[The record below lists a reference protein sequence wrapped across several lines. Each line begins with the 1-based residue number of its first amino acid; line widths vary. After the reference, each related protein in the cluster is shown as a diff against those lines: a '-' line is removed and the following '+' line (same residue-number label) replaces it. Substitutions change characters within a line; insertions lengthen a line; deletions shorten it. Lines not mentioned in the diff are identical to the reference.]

1 VWKPETAARG
11 ADGRTVAQQ
20 VERALPLEQAFALCT
35 DGDPRPLLI
44 VRECELC
51 KGTDHAVL
59 SRSLDNEQTV
69 LLTQWFRCVK
79 LPPNVLK
86 DDHPFFNM
94 FKREKDGERIPH
106 LFFADADGSNR
117 NELPGDQQQTELWK
131 VMFEYLDRCYEES
144 AKEALKDLRK
154 LLSQYDMVDE
164 EEQLI
169 RTRIAK
175 EIEKNGPES
184 DKLKKFD
191 DQLAKLEKERE
202 KLLAREKE
210 LRDLALKAKQE
221 AKDAPKDGVGQ

>member
-1 VWKPETAARG
+1 VWKPVTGARG
-11 ADGRTVAQQ
+11 ADGRTTAQQ
-20 VERALPLEQAFALCT
+20 VERALPIEQAFAFVA

-106 LFFADADGSNR
+106 LFFADADGANK

-131 VMFEYLDRCYEES
+131 VMFEYLDRCYDES
-144 AKEALKDLRK
+144 AKDALKDLRK
-154 LLSQYDMVDE
+154 LLSQYDMVDA

-169 RTRIAK
+169 RSRIAK

-184 DKLKKFD
+184 KKLQKFD
-191 DQLAKLEKERE
+191 DQLAKLEKERQ
-202 KLLAREKE
+202 KLLTREQE
-210 LRDLALKAKQE
+210 LRDLALKAKQD
-221 AKDAPKDGVGQ
+221 AKDAKDVGGH